1 MNTKEKLALLLREN
15 TDRYLSGEAIAKEL
29 GISRTAVWKAINSL
43 RREGFEIASSTNKG
57 YRISRDSGAL
67 TPEGI
72 GRYLP
77 EKHPEIFVY
86 GTIGST
92 NTKARELAQCGAS
105 EGTIVAASHQ
115 TDGRGRMGR
124 NFFSPDDTGL
134 YMSIVLRPDMSAEA
148 STLITTAAAVAV
160 CRAIEELCQKKAL
173 IKWVNDILVDGRK
186 VCGILTEASL
196 GMESG
201 SLEYA
206 ILGIGVNLYLPEGG
220 FPENIRESAGYIF
233 DEKTSGM
240 RAVLCARI
248 WEKFFE
254 IYKDLGDKAFLGEY
268 ADRSFVIGRR
278 IDVVSP
284 SGRRSAVAL
293 SVDEDCRLE
302 VRFDDGEVKKLSTG
316 EISIRL

>member
-1 MNTKEKLALLLREN
+1 MNTKEKLVLLLREN

-134 YMSIVLRPDMSAEA
+134 YMSIVLRHDMSAEA
-148 STLITTAAAVAV
+148 P
-160 CRAIEELCQKKAL
+160 R
-173 IKWVNDILVDGRK
+173 
-186 VCGILTEASL
+186 
-196 GMESG
+196 
-201 SLEYA
+201 
-206 ILGIGVNLYLPEGG
+206 
-220 FPENIRESAGYIF
+220 
-233 DEKTSGM
+233 
-240 RAVLCARI
+240 
-248 WEKFFE
+248 
-254 IYKDLGDKAFLGEY
+254 
-268 ADRSFVIGRR
+268 
-278 IDVVSP
+278 
-284 SGRRSAVAL
+284 
-293 SVDEDCRLE
+293 
-302 VRFDDGEVKKLSTG
+302 
-316 EISIRL
+316 